1 MRRLTL
7 YILRQIIGPF
17 ALFTLLL
24 TLVVWLT
31 QSLRLLDLVIN
42 RGQSAPIFAYLTLLM
57 LPSLL
62 TVIVPVAFFGA
73 ALYALHKLNND
84 SEMVV
89 MWSAGVSRLQLA
101 IPVVIA
107 ATVAMSI
114 TYACGLWLMPAGQRA
129 MRDKVFDIRADIGA
143 AILREG
149 AFTQPTNGLTVFI
162 RELRPAG
169 EIRGI
174 LVHDNRNPK
183 RPISYVA
190 EAGMLAQT
198 PEGAR
203 LIMINGNVQQSDQAG
218 ARLSVLRFDR
228 YVFDLD
234 QFAGPQRATERETS
248 ERYLSELFF
257 PEVTGAG
264 REVRQAVYRAEGHNR
279 LSSPLYC
286 LAFALI
292 ALAATASG
300 QMARGSYAM
309 RLTAAAV
316 GGAILRMLGYGAQG
330 AAARN
335 PSLSFLLYLLPLSGI
350 AVASAILAQL
360 PLVPESI
367 RRLFVRRAAEAAP

>member
-7 YILRQIIGPF
+7 YILRQIVGPF
-17 ALFTLLL
+17 ALFTVLL

-42 RGQSAPIFAYLTLLM
+42 RGQSATTFAYLTLLM

-62 TVIVPVAFFGA
+62 VVIIPVAFFGA

-101 IPVVIA
+101 LPVLTA
-107 ATVAMSI
+107 AGVAMLL
-114 TYACGLWLMPAGQRA
+114 TYACSLYLMPAGQRA
-129 MRDKVFDIRADIGA
+129 MREKVFDIRADIGA

-149 AFTQPTNGLTVFI
+149 AFVVPTNGLTVFI
-162 RELRPAG
+162 REIQPAG

-174 LVHDNRNPK
+174 LVHDNRNPE
-183 RPISYVA
+183 RPMTFLA
-190 EAGMLAQT
+190 ESGMLAQT

-203 LIMINGNVQQSDQAG
+203 LIMSNGNVQQVQEEG
-218 ARLSVLRFDR
+218 ARLSVVRFER

-234 QFAGPQRATERETS
+234 QFAGAQRASERETS
-248 ERYLSELFF
+248 ERSLGELLW
-257 PEVTGAG
+257 PEVTGPG
-264 REVRQAVYRAEGHNR
+264 SELRRAVYRAEAHNR

-286 LAFALI
+286 LAFALL

-300 QMARGSYAM
+300 HMARGSYAL
-309 RLTAAAV
+309 RLIAAGL
-316 GGAILRMLGYGAQG
+316 GGAVLRMIGDGVQG

-335 PSLSFLLYLLPLSGI
+335 PYMSFLLYLVPLAGI
-350 AVASAILAQL
+350 VVATCILAQFPLL
-360 PLVPESI
+360 PAGLKRRMARSLPES
-367 RRLFVRRAAEAAP
+367 A